1 MNCWPTIHPVAAST
15 NRTFQRDSE
24 VGKGCLSH
32 WLMRPL
38 DGKIR
43 KRLAEISDIFKE
55 TFMGFPFQTTKT
67 PRREEPPKNRSMRT
81 SIRIQAR
88 ATGELYPPP
97 QQMSR

>member
-55 TFMGFPFQTTKT
+55 TFMGHPFRNNKT
-67 PRREEPPKNRSMRT
+67 SRREEAPNKRSMRT
-81 SIRIQAR
+81 SIRGQAR
-88 ATGELYPPP
+88 TTGEISPPP